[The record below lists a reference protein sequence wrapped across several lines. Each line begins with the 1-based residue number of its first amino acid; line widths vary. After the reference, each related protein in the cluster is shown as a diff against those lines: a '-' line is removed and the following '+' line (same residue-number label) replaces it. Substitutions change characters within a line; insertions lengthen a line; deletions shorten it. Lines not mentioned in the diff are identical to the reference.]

1 MDTLSWIADVY
12 GPRLTGSPTLRQA
25 AEWAR
30 DQLTKWGFANAAL
43 EPSGIVE
50 PRLVDRS
57 LLDRDDRAAV
67 HADHRLPARL
77 VAGARLAA
85 SGTPIV
91 VEVKSKDD
99 FEKYRGKLRGA
110 IVMNGR
116 PELRDIGF
124 QPEAKRLTDEELKK
138 QEGQIDPA
146 APAFPNLSKSYWDE
160 EDEFVKGLE
169 KQKEIYEFFAKEGI
183 AALVTPSA
191 ISENV
196 RTDGFYDHAWH
207 PTYPGFVF
215 SREHYGR
222 IVRMLDRKQPV
233 KLSLTLAVKTV
244 ERVDGFNVVA
254 EFPGTDAALQA
265 EVVMLGGHLD
275 SWHSGTGATDNG
287 AGVAVALEAMRILK
301 AIGVKPRRTIRIGLW
316 SGEEQDYFGSMGY
329 VERHFGT
336 IKTMALKPEHA
347 KLSGYFNLDNGS
359 GRIRGVN
366 LQGNEAARPIFEAWL
381 RPFNYLGASTL
392 TTLNTGGTDHMPFDA
407 IGLARL
413 PVHPGSAELRVE
425 GPPLR
430 PRRRRGGG
438 AGGSEAGVG
447 DSGELRVPRRDA
459 RRDAAAQAAAQTAHG
474 REMTRGLR
482 ALALLLRTRPDG
494 GACRRAV
501 AAAGGAGS
509 GGDLS
514 AAAAADLAHQDLRSP
529 RAPGFPDDRKW
540 IRRRCRKA
548 CRRCG

>member
-1 MDTLSWIADVY
+1 MKHLTALVFALLAATPAFAQEPVNDTVVAQIKAEAFQRSEVMDTLSWISDVY

-43 EPSGIVE
+43 EPSGSSSRGWSIDRFSIEMTE
-50 PRLVDRS
+50 PQYMRITGYP
-57 LLDRDDRAAV
+57 RAWS
-67 HADHRLPARL
+67 PAI
-77 VAGARLAA
+77 AA
-85 SGTPIV
+85 PLSGTPVV
-91 VEVKSKDD
+91 VEVKSKED
-99 FEKYRGKLRGA
+99 FEKYRGKLKGA

-124 QPEAKRLTDEELKK
+124 QPDAKRLTDEELKK
-138 QEGQIDPA
+138 QEGQIDPGA
-146 APAFPNLSKSYWDE
+146 AAFPNVPKNYWDE

-191 ISENV
+191 IGGNV

-207 PTYPGFVF
+207 PSYPGFVF

-233 KLSLTLAVKTV
+233 KVSLTLAVKAV

-301 AIGVKPRRTIRIGLW
+301 AIGVKPRRTIRVALW

-347 KLSGYFNLDNGS
+347 RLSGYFNLDNGS

-407 IGLARL
+407 VGLPGFQFIQDPL
-413 PVHPGSAELRVE
+413 NYESKVHHSNLDVVEEAVPEDLQQASAILASFVYH
-425 GPPLR
+425 
-430 PRRRRGGG
+430 
-438 AGGSEAGVG
+438 AAM
-447 DSGELRVPRRDA
+447 RDA
-459 RRDAAAQAAAQTAHG
+459 MLPRKPLPKPH
-474 REMTRGLR
+474 
-482 ALALLLRTRPDG
+482 PD
-494 GACRRAV
+494 
-501 AAAGGAGS
+501 
-509 GGDLS
+509 
-514 AAAAADLAHQDLRSP
+514 P
-529 RAPGFPDDRKW
+529 K
-540 IRRRCRKA
+540 
-548 CRRCG
+548 